1 MKSNPRDM
9 IKREKPIGIVFLII
23 TIFLLSCNSDQSKSV
38 QTATNQEFPDQE
50 SWNATVLITRNGKT
64 VGVLKAGHVQKFSKK
79 NITLLDDS
87 IRVDFYD
94 EQGHHKSVLTALG
107 GKVNDINQ
115 DMEAYGHVKVVSDS
129 GLTLYT
135 DTLKWDNR
143 AQKIYSEVPIML
155 TTSEDDTLYGD
166 KFKSSPDLM
175 NYEIE
180 NPRGKSSKKINIE

>member
-1 MKSNPRDM
+1 M
-9 IKREKPIGIVFLII
+9 ITKFKYNIVLII
-23 TIFLLSCNSDQSKSV
+23 LAVIATGFWSCSSEDQKAN
-38 QTATNQEFPDQE
+38 QATENTQELPDQE

-79 NITLLDDS
+79 NLTLMDDS
-87 IRVDFYD
+87 IKVDFYD

-115 DMEAYGHVKVVSDS
+115 NMEAYGHVVVVSDS
-129 GLTLYT
+129 GLTLHT

-143 AQKIYSEVPIML
+143 TQKIYSDIPIML
-155 TTSEDDTLYGD
+155 TTDQGDTLYGD
-166 KFKSSPDLM
+166 RFKSSPDLM

-180 NPRGKSSKKINIE
+180 NPHGKSSKKINIE

>member
-1 MKSNPRDM
+1 M
-9 IKREKPIGIVFLII
+9 ITKFKYTIVLII
-23 TIFLLSCNSDQSKSV
+23 LAVIATGLWSCSSEDQKAN
-38 QTATNQEFPDQE
+38 QATGNTQELPDQE

-79 NITLLDDS
+79 NLTLMDDS
-87 IRVDFYD
+87 IKVDFYD

-115 DMEAYGHVKVVSDS
+115 NMEAYGHVVVVSDS
-129 GLTLYT
+129 GLTLHT

-143 AQKIYSEVPIML
+143 TQKIYSDIPIML
-155 TTSEDDTLYGD
+155 TTDQGDTLYGD
-166 KFKSSPDLM
+166 RFKSSPDLM

-180 NPRGKSSKKINIE
+180 NPHGKSSKKINIE

>member
-1 MKSNPRDM
+1 MKYM
-9 IKREKPIGIVFLII
+9 KAIVWIFLIGII
-23 TIFLLSCNSDQSKSV
+23 TACSSDQPQAG
-38 QTATNQEFPDQE
+38 QTSAQQAFPDQE
-50 SWNATVLITRNGKT
+50 SWNAKVLITRNGKT

-79 NITLLDDS
+79 NITLLGDS
-87 IRVDFYD
+87 IKVDFYD

-107 GKVNDINQ
+107 GKVNDVNQ

-143 AQKIYSEVPIML
+143 QQKIYSDVPIML
-155 TTSEDDTLYGD
+155 TTDQNDTLYGD

-180 NPRGKSSKKINIE
+180 NPHGKSSKKINIE